1 MELQKTI
8 KDNTEALHDFLADL
22 KSWEKEMKAA
32 DEELLRQSSKEKKDP
47 DTPPVRSP
55 CISYPANKQ
64 AKQAEKSK
72 ETKQEENKQMVNSSS
87 NKKAKRL
94 PCDYAAWD
102 KFDVDKAM
110 ESSEEEEVEGERK
123 QPKSPTTSS
132 GRNPRANKKERATA
146 LKEEGNK
153 LYGRG
158 RLEDAVAKYTQ
169 GMALDPT
176 NALLPANRAMAY
188 IKLKKFTAAEADCN
202 RCLKLDC
209 NYLKGFLRRA
219 TARLGLGKEELARR
233 DYLKVLEM
241 EPHNKEARRGLDEL
255 NSPNTAISSEG
266 GAARGT
272 TNTAGTPDTTNRL
285 THTQEPTAAKDTAP
299 DKPATLKDGTPARN
313 TAPQTAA
320 TAREGTPP
328 GTASVETTAIK
339 REGSGKKLKI
349 VEVNSATST
358 TTTAAK
364 VVPNQIFPIDKPP
377 HLRSKKPLKRIP
389 VKDVAS
395 REEMKEECV
404 ESAVTTAA
412 GGGGDKE
419 TKKTEKPAVPLETAV
434 LVSAKATVPI
444 VPRTSHQFSQDWHR
458 LSRTPDVALEYL
470 KMIPPTFFRSV
481 DLETNTLV
489 EVVEVLA
496 GEGVPADRAAQYLTA
511 LSVSHGFSISLMFLE
526 AEQKQAFVKLITKCQ
541 PVEGQAAKMEELL
554 AAVNAL

>member
-32 DEELLRQSSKEKKDP
+32 DEELLRQSSKEKK
-47 DTPPVRSP
+47 
-55 CISYPANKQ
+55 
-64 AKQAEKSK
+64 
-72 ETKQEENKQMVNSSS
+72 
-87 NKKAKRL
+87 
-94 PCDYAAWD
+94 
-102 KFDVDKAM
+102 DKAM

-299 DKPATLKDGTPARN
+299 DKHTTLKDGTPARN
-313 TAPQTAA
+313 AAPQTAAPQPTAA

-328 GTASVETTAIK
+328 GTVSVETTAIK

-349 VEVNSATST
+349 VEVNSATTT

-395 REEMKEECV
+395 REEMKEERV

-434 LVSAKATVPI
+434 LVSAKATVPT